1 MRSSCAFDRLPL
13 LAMTTTLLL
22 LCAAMPD
29 LALAGSPFATGA
41 TAMQTNLL
49 TILTPVAFI
58 AVMAAGAMAWVGRI
72 SWWWVTGVIL
82 GTVMVFGAPQIVS
95 WIRGMFSV

>member
-1 MRSSCAFDRLPL
+1 MKSFRAFDRQL
-13 LAMTTTLLL
+13 LVAAIAALL
-22 LCAAMPD
+22 LCAAMPGM
-29 LALAGSPFATGA
+29 AQAGSPFATGA

-49 TILTPVAFI
+49 AILTPVAFI